1 MFYFKANNLRLVI
14 YLDRRGQQRD
24 NQDNSANKQIMS
36 SASQYFG
43 LLSWHWLYHIL
54 KFLEHFLLEHKR
66 AAAFLDNIF

>member
-43 LLSWHWLYHIL
+43 LLSWH
-54 KFLEHFLLEHKR
+54 
-66 AAAFLDNIF
+66 